1 MWMLR
6 NGCYVYLMIVEL
18 SAAYEDNVPT
28 KKIGRLGNPIQKGHK
43 AWFYVVS
50 GHLSLF
56 KQECCSQRAVRV
68 FVNGLFKCWCGCYY
82 CGTLIRHHSL
92 SH

>member
-1 MWMLR
+1 MLR

-43 AWFYVVS
+43 A
-50 GHLSLF
+50 
-56 KQECCSQRAVRV
+56 
-68 FVNGLFKCWCGCYY
+68 
-82 CGTLIRHHSL
+82 
-92 SH
+92 